1 MYSRPVRVAG
11 LAAVAALALVAA
23 GCGGE
28 RLSQANFDAKTSAI
42 CAGYTKRAQKELE
55 PVPGNPL
62 SATGTPEQLA
72 KFGHLLEHVATLFG
86 RQLDDLRRVRPP
98 AGSAQRYT
106 QVLRLYA
113 QIESAL
119 GRGARAARRGDK
131 VGVLAVEDELS
142 ALGKEAD
149 ALGFKCE

>member
-1 MYSRPVRVAG
+1 VRLAG
-11 LAAVAALALVAA
+11 LVLIAALALVAA

-28 RLSQANFDAKTSAI
+28 QLSRSAFDAKVSSI
-42 CAGYTKRAQKELE
+42 CAGYTKRAAQELQ

-62 SATGTPEQLA
+62 SDKGTPEQLA

-86 RQLDDLRRVRPP
+86 RQLAELRQVGPP
-98 AGSAQRYT
+98 AESQERYT

-119 GRGARAARRGDK
+119 NRAARAARKGDK
-131 VGVLAVEDELS
+131 TGVLAAEDDLS
-142 ALGKEAD
+142 ALGRAAD